1 METKQ
6 FAELLKN
13 PLLVEQLPVEGL
25 RELVRQYPFSPSL
38 QMLLLKH
45 YQLNEHPAYDE
56 QLAKAAIHAPE
67 RRALYRL
74 VQLKP
79 IAGAVAPAF
88 ETAEAEIETAVLET
102 PETIEPETAAEET
115 PAPVEL
121 KPSNAYTNWNLPQD
135 EEPTDN
141 IPTETLESEELVDTV
156 VPEIEALPE
165 EVQRELL
172 EPEPDS
178 LETAP
183 MLEEMMGALLEYD
196 LSDRII
202 LHETHEEDIDEEELE
217 TQPEEA
223 SEEVAKVEEAK
234 VGEEQ
239 EVKEVL
245 EEDEAIDEPEPIAEE
260 ETEAELDV
268 EEDDTSATDIKP
280 DHTHVSDKE
289 TKNEV
294 PDSQP
299 VTNVTLSGAEVR
311 NSQPVTS
318 SKDSFL
324 GWLKR
329 VNRHEAPVGAEPDD
343 ELDAI
348 YVASNYEASLLK
360 DASELPIKPFVDPT
374 AKHTKEDLMEPDEEA
389 NKRMDEQAKKS
400 MTMGDELV
408 TETLAKIYEIQK
420 KTTKAIEAYEVLK
433 VRFPEKADKYNQKI
447 QSLREI

>member
-25 RELVRQYPFSPSL
+25 RELVRRYPFSASL
-38 QMLLLKH
+38 QMLLLKQ

-56 QLAKAAIHAPE
+56 QLAKAAIHAPD

-74 VQLKP
+74 VQLKSIVGEVQP
-79 IAGAVAPAF
+79 QLEAIVP
-88 ETAEAEIETAVLET
+88 ETATEEVET
-102 PETIEPETAAEET
+102 PETTEAETIVAEAPATTEAEPANT
-115 PAPVEL
+115 
-121 KPSNAYTNWNLPQD
+121 YTNWNLPEEQ
-135 EEPTDN
+135 EPTDST
-141 IPTETLESEELVDTV
+141 PTETPETESVAETV

-165 EVQRELL
+165 EVQREVL
-172 EPEPDS
+172 EPEPET

-183 MLEEMMGALLEYD
+183 LLEEMMGALLEYD

-202 LHETHEEDIDEEELE
+202 PNETAVEEIGGEELE
-217 TQPEEA
+217 TQPEET
-223 SEEVAKVEEAK
+223 SGEVGEVEEAK

-245 EEDEAIDEPEPIAEE
+245 EEDEAENAESPTEEVEVSEPIQGVE
-260 ETEAELDV
+260 ET
-268 EEDDTSATDIKP
+268 P
-280 DHTHVSDKE
+280 
-289 TKNEV
+289 V
-294 PDSQP
+294 PQLE
-299 VTNVTLSGAEVR
+299 TNVTLSGVEVR
-311 NSQPVTS
+311 NSQPVTNR
-318 SKDSFL
+318 DSFL

-329 VNRHEAPVGAEPDD
+329 VNRHEAPVGTEPND

-348 YVASNYEASLLK
+348 FVAGNYEASLLK
-360 DASELPIKPFVDPT
+360 DASKLPLKPFVDPT

-420 KTTKAIEAYEVLK
+420 KTNKAIEAYEVLK